1 MKLDDKDPANGERMR
16 RASPFAAGLNMKRAL
31 LVAFAALGLGSQ
43 SFAEGLSAAEQLER
57 MANAMRSLSYEGTL
71 VYAHGN
77 RIESLR
83 IEHRIENGQ
92 SRERLESLNG
102 PERSMTRD
110 QDRVTCELPNS
121 HPISVHRGGLTH
133 DVLRAK
139 AIDPESLAAHY
150 LIHPLGTARVAGR
163 QADVVGIIPRD
174 SLRYGY
180 RFYLDLESGLP
191 LKSDL
196 MGEQSEPIEQIM
208 FTSLELLPSL
218 ESPGIADAD
227 AADVGA
233 ATSRPTPVDTRPW
246 RFTELPAGFNLTMYD
261 HWRDNAGHS
270 VDHFLISD
278 GLASVSVY
286 VESDAADGLDG
297 ETRIGAIHAAGKRVF
312 GHQVTVIGEVP
323 SATVQMVLAA
333 LQRGEDGQ
341 P

>member
-1 MKLDDKDPANGERMR
+1 MTLDARYPANGERME
-16 RASPFAAGLNMKRAL
+16 RAAPVAAGRNMKRAL
-31 LVAFAALGLGSQ
+31 LIAFAAIGLCSQ
-43 SFAEGLSAAEQLER
+43 SFAEGLSATEQLER

-92 SRERLESLNG
+92 SRERMESLNG
-102 PERSMTRD
+102 PERSMTRE

-139 AIDPESLAAHY
+139 AIDPESLSAHY

-163 QADVVGIIPRD
+163 QVDVVGIIPRD

-208 FTSLELLPSL
+208 FTSLELLPSQ
-218 ESPGIADAD
+218 ENQEIADAD
-227 AADVGA
+227 TVDAGM
-233 ATSRPTPVDTRPW
+233 ATSRPAPVDTDPW
-246 RFTELPAGFNLTMYD
+246 RFTELPAGFDLTMHD
-261 HWRDNAGHS
+261 HWRDTAGHS

-297 ETRIGAIHAAGKRVF
+297 ETRIGAIHAAGRRVF

-323 SATVQMVLAA
+323 SVTVQMVLAA
-333 LQRGEDGQ
+333 LQRGEGGQ

>member
-1 MKLDDKDPANGERMR
+1 
-16 RASPFAAGLNMKRAL
+16 
-31 LVAFAALGLGSQ
+31 
-43 SFAEGLSAAEQLER
+43 

-139 AIDPESLAAHY
+139 AIDPESLSAHY

-163 QADVVGIIPRD
+163 QVDVVGIIPRD

-208 FTSLELLPSL
+208 FTSLELLPSVG
-218 ESPGIADAD
+218 SPRNEDVDAD
-227 AADVGA
+227 AADARAGI
-233 ATSRPTPVDTRPW
+233 SRPTPVDTGPW
-246 RFTELPAGFNLTMYD
+246 RFTALPAGFDLTMYD
-261 HWRDNAGHS
+261 HWRDTAGHS
-270 VDHFLISD
+270 VDHFLLSD

-286 VESDAADGLDG
+286 VESDAVDGLEG

-333 LQRGEDGQ
+333 LQRGEEGQ

>member
-1 MKLDDKDPANGERMR
+1 MTLDARDPENGERME
-16 RASPFAAGLNMKRAL
+16 RAAPVAAGRNLKRAL
-31 LVAFAALGLGSQ
+31 LIAFAALGLCSQ

-77 RIESLR
+77 RLESLR

-102 PERSMTRD
+102 PERSMTRE

-121 HPISVHRGGLTH
+121 HPISVQRGGLTH

-139 AIDPESLAAHY
+139 TIDPESLSAHY

-174 SLRYGY
+174 GLRYGY

-208 FTSLELLPSL
+208 FTSLELLPSV
-218 ESPGIADAD
+218 ENPGIADAD

-233 ATSRPTPVDTRPW
+233 ATSRPTPVDTGPW
-246 RFTELPAGFNLTMYD
+246 RFTELPAGFDLTMHD
-261 HWRDNAGHS
+261 HRRDTAGHS

-297 ETRIGAIHAAGKRVF
+297 ETRIGAIHAAGKRAF

-333 LQRGEDGQ
+333 LQRREGGQ